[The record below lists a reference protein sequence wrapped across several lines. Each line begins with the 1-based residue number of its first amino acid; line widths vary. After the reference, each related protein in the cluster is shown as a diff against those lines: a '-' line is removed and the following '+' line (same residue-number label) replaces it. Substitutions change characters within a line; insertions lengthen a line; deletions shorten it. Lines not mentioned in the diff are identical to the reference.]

1 MEKLF
6 YTNSSASSSQPRNS
20 RVSLHKLFR
29 FQFPAAEQQGEEAQ
43 ARVPLALLHICACGI
58 APQLAGSLFF
68 QGGNGYK

>member
-1 MEKLF
+1 MTGRDIHYIKRENGVWYGKI
-6 YTNSSASSSQPRNS
+6 
-20 RVSLHKLFR
+20 VLHKLFR